1 MCAGRQKL
9 NTQGR
14 CEECGKYTSPT
25 HDRKECKNNCKG
37 TQTVLEDGSCEDS
50 DESVLEEL
58 LNEAGCPDFT
68 RMQEDGECRPNECL
82 ETEKVTKFGGCT
94 PCDDF

>member
-1 MCAGRQKL
+1 
-9 NTQGR
+9 
-14 CEECGKYTSPT
+14 
-25 HDRKECKNNCKG
+25 
-37 TQTVLEDGSCEDS
+37 VLEDGSCEDS

-82 ETEKVTKFGGCT
+82 DTEKVTKFGGCT